1 MFRWSVSL
9 AMLEFFQK
17 ARTGGREITTQD
29 AVSPIEGIR
38 MDDDLREKAVD
49 IGRLVRHEESQE
61 FLEVLKHQWQAVM
74 LYDATRLV
82 RGKGVATTLEMHVR
96 KRRLFVRSEMDSTW
110 LTTLDQCLDPH
121 SDSSIIPTTNNRCII
136 QGLNPIIKVNS
147 MQIHSLNT

>member
-1 MFRWSVSL
+1 VFRWSVSL

-17 ARTGGREITTQD
+17 ARTGGQEITTQD

-96 KRRLFVRSEMDSTW
+96 KRRLFVRPEMDSTW

-121 SDSSIIPTTNNRCII
+121 SQSCRSYQPPTTVVSY
-136 QGLNPIIKVNS
+136 KD
-147 MQIHSLNT
+147 

>member
-1 MFRWSVSL
+1 
-9 AMLEFFQK
+9 MLEFFQK

-61 FLEVLKHQWQAVM
+61 FLEVLKHHWQAVM

-96 KRRLFVRSEMDSTW
+96 KRRLFVRPDSRSMPRSLRVVDHTNHQQPLYHTRTEPENKGKLNADSFVKLIN
-110 LTTLDQCLDPH
+110 LTKSQDWETD
-121 SDSSIIPTTNNRCII
+121 
-136 QGLNPIIKVNS
+136 
-147 MQIHSLNT
+147 